1 MQRET
6 WLAPGCKML
15 GAADSESQRYV
26 CFNDYCVLKRP
37 SGCRHRPVACHQ
49 RMALIRLPSLAT
61 RHGCTSRFALHT
73 VAVCTRPW
81 PSRPTLTHLQPRKEI
96 SAQPAAACAAA
107 MQALTASERQAGC
120 PWRGASR
127 LRRPH
132 PLASFAS
139 ARRPPLAVGAL
150 EALWADSAQAHAT
163 DYGFVLFPRG
173 ARCFEA
179 ETLTGTRRVPVKMI
193 SPAQNRT
200 LGACKRPVLAKH
212 SRLSIC
218 SHWCRGSSS
227 GRRSPVQATARCTLH
242 RCTVHSQSDQARPA
256 SRRTSRRPS
265 RLRRGALH
273 VPATRRSKAL
283 APNKVQKVQCS
294 ASHDKHTISTRP

>member
-1 MQRET
+1 MRRAANTLQRET

-127 LRRPH
+127 GPGRRCSSAPPRRP
-132 PLASFAS
+132 
-139 ARRPPLAVGAL
+139 
-150 EALWADSAQAHAT
+150 
-163 DYGFVLFPRG
+163 
-173 ARCFEA
+173 
-179 ETLTGTRRVPVKMI
+179 
-193 SPAQNRT
+193 
-200 LGACKRPVLAKH
+200 
-212 SRLSIC
+212 
-218 SHWCRGSSS
+218 
-227 GRRSPVQATARCTLH
+227 
-242 RCTVHSQSDQARPA
+242 
-256 SRRTSRRPS
+256 
-265 RLRRGALH
+265 RLRAKPGCRCA
-273 VPATRRSKAL
+273 R
-283 APNKVQKVQCS
+283 CS
-294 ASHDKHTISTRP
+294 ASRASCAQRGVPRHERAPADPLPLLLRPMARLLVPPRTETGAAPPVGRMMDGIPLRPAPVSLAALLILGSVGCIGLVAGLAARRGGGR